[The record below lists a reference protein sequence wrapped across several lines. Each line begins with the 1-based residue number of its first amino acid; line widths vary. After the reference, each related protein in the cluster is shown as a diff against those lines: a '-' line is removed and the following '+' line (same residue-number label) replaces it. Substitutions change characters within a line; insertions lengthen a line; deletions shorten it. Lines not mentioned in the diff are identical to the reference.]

1 MRDPVYLDHNATTT
15 IRPAAADAVYDALTL
30 TGNPSSVHSHGR
42 MARRVM
48 EDARDNIGNLVGANP
63 NDVLFTGCGTE
74 SNNLALCGTLAENFF
89 VSTTEHPSTLMA
101 NDKAQAIAVDTEG
114 LIDINALDALLS
126 AASGRSLISVMLAN
140 NETGVIQPISE
151 VVRIAKQYD
160 ALVHCDAI
168 QGAGKIPVDMTSL
181 GLDLMSLSAH
191 KIGGP
196 QGVGALIARAGLDMV
211 PVLRGGGQE
220 RRMRAGTENVAGI
233 AGFGAAAREA
243 SSGLDHMD
251 SLRILRD
258 QVVSSIRSYTP
269 VRVFGEANIRL
280 PNTACIAMPGVSA
293 ETQLMAFDLSGVSVS
308 SGSACSSG
316 KVESSHVLAAMGV
329 DADEALT
336 AIRISLGWNN
346 TPKDADKFI
355 DVWTTIFSKFQAQS
369 AQAMAG

>member
-15 IRPAAADAVYDALTL
+15 VRPAAVDAVCDALML
-30 TGNPSSVHSHGR
+30 TGNPSSIHFHGR
-42 MARRVM
+42 LTRRVI

-63 NDVLFTGCGTE
+63 NDILFTGCGTE
-74 SNNLALCGTLAENFF
+74 ANNWALCGTMVENFF
-89 VSTTEHPSTLMA
+89 VSTTEHPSILMA
-101 NDKAQAIAVDTEG
+101 NDKAQAIAVDSEG
-114 LIDINALDALLS
+114 LIEIDALGELLS
-126 AASGRSLISVMLAN
+126 VASGRSLISVMLAN

-151 VVRIAKQYD
+151 VVRIAKQYN

-168 QGAGKIPVDMTSL
+168 QGVGKIPVDMTSL

-196 QGVGALIARAGLDMV
+196 QGVGALVVRAGLDMA
-211 PVLRGGGQE
+211 PILRGGGQE

-233 AGFGAAAREA
+233 AGFGAAALEA
-243 SSGLDHMD
+243 SSELDHMD
-251 SLRILRD
+251 GLSTLRD
-258 QVVSSIRSYTP
+258 QIISDIRHYTP
-269 VRVFGEANIRL
+269 VRVFGEAAIRL
-280 PNTACIAMPGVSA
+280 PNTVCIAMPGVSA

-336 AIRISLGWNN
+336 AIRVSLGWNN
-346 TPKDADKFI
+346 TPKDVDKFI
-355 DVWTTIFSKFQAQS
+355 DAWTTIFSKSLVQPV
-369 AQAMAG
+369 QAMAS